1 MARTKLPPR
10 RQNVTKRIMYRY
22 TEDQHKTTAIL
33 ITIGYDKDGEP
44 KEAFCADFKIGTTLH
59 AIVQDACIVL
69 SRLLQF
75 GDSLDEI
82 IESLCSQ
89 PKSLIGQIAEAIHD
103 EGPQEPFD
111 PYPVVVGPPP
121 SPPDLLRPGAAA
133 EVEAT

>member
-10 RQNVTKRIMYRY
+10 RQNVTKRIIFRY
-22 TEDQHKTTAIL
+22 QENQKEMPIL
-33 ITIGYDKDGEP
+33 ITIGYDTSGAP
-44 KEAFCADFKIGTTLH
+44 KEVFCADFKAGTTLH
-59 AIVQDACIVL
+59 PIVQDACVVL
-69 SRLLQF
+69 SRLLQH
-75 GDSLDEI
+75 DDPLDEI
-82 IESLCSQ
+82 IQSLCSQ

-121 SPPDLLRPGAAA
+121 SPLDLLRPGAAA